1 MGGSEMIIIW
11 LVVIVLVVAVAIMFW
26 MLMKKQHH
34 QNVDAL
40 VIQQLENKVES
51 LELNLQKTLE
61 IMQDLAR
68 KMNVQQEVLDINAQ
82 KLKQVET
89 QNVELVSLLAKV
101 VNPKS

>member
-1 MGGSEMIIIW
+1 MIIIW
-11 LVVIVLVVAVAIMFW
+11 LVMIVLVVAVAIMFW
-26 MLMKKQHH
+26 MLMQKQQH

-89 QNVELVSLLAKV
+89 QNVELVSLLATV

>member
-1 MGGSEMIIIW
+1 
-11 LVVIVLVVAVAIMFW
+11 
-26 MLMKKQHH
+26 MKKQQH

-40 VIQQLENKVES
+40 VIEQLENKVQS

-61 IMQDLAR
+61 IMQDLAK

-89 QNVELVSLLAKV
+89 QNSELMSLLAKV

>member
-1 MGGSEMIIIW
+1 MIIIW

-26 MLMKKQHH
+26 MFMKKQRH

-89 QNVELVSLLAKV
+89 QNVELAKV
-101 VNPKS
+101 ILETIDLKNKN

>member
-1 MGGSEMIIIW
+1 MIIIW

-26 MLMKKQHH
+26 MLIKKQQH

-82 KLKQVET
+82 KIKQVET

>member
-1 MGGSEMIIIW
+1 MIIIW

-26 MLMKKQHH
+26 ILMKKQQY

>member
-1 MGGSEMIIIW
+1 MIIIW

-26 MLMKKQHH
+26 MLMKKQQH

>member
-1 MGGSEMIIIW
+1 MIIIW
-11 LVVIVLVVAVAIMFW
+11 LVMIVLVVAVAIMFW
-26 MLMKKQHH
+26 MLMQKQQH

-61 IMQDLAR
+61 IMQDLAK
-68 KMNVQQEVLDINAQ
+68 KMNVQQEVLDMNAQ

-89 QNVELVSLLAKV
+89 QNVELVSLLATV

>member
-1 MGGSEMIIIW
+1 MIIIW

-26 MLMKKQHH
+26 MFIKKQQH

>member
-1 MGGSEMIIIW
+1 MLIIW
-11 LVVIVLVVAVAIMFW
+11 LVMIVLVVAVAIMFW

>member
-1 MGGSEMIIIW
+1 MFIIW
-11 LVVIVLVVAVAIMFW
+11 LVMIVLVVAVAIMFW
-26 MLMKKQHH
+26 MLMKKQQH

>member
-1 MGGSEMIIIW
+1 MIIIW
-11 LVVIVLVVAVAIMFW
+11 LVVIVLVVAVTIMFW
-26 MLMKKQHH
+26 ILMKKQQY

>member
-1 MGGSEMIIIW
+1 MIIIW

-89 QNVELVSLLAKV
+89 QNVELVSLLATV

>member
-1 MGGSEMIIIW
+1 MLIIW
-11 LVVIVLVVAVAIMFW
+11 LVMIVLVVAVAIMFW

-82 KLKQVET
+82 KLMQVET

>member
-1 MGGSEMIIIW
+1 MIIIW

-26 MLMKKQHH
+26 MFMKKQRH

>member
-1 MGGSEMIIIW
+1 MIIIW

-26 MLMKKQHH
+26 MLIKKQQH

-40 VIQQLENKVES
+40 DIQQLENKVES

>member
-1 MGGSEMIIIW
+1 MIIIW
-11 LVVIVLVVAVAIMFW
+11 LVMIVLVVAVAIMFW
-26 MLMKKQHH
+26 MLMKKQQH

>member
-1 MGGSEMIIIW
+1 MIIIW
-11 LVVIVLVVAVAIMFW
+11 LVMIVLVVAVAIMFW
-26 MLMKKQHH
+26 MLMKKQQY

>member
-1 MGGSEMIIIW
+1 MIIIW

-26 MLMKKQHH
+26 MLMKKQRH

>member
-1 MGGSEMIIIW
+1 MIIIW
-11 LVVIVLVVAVAIMFW
+11 LVMIVLVVAVAIMFW

>member
-1 MGGSEMIIIW
+1 MIIIW

>member
-1 MGGSEMIIIW
+1 MLIIW

-26 MLMKKQHH
+26 MLMKKQQH

-40 VIQQLENKVES
+40 DIQQLENKVES

-82 KLKQVET
+82 KIKQVET

>member
-1 MGGSEMIIIW
+1 MLIIW
-11 LVVIVLVVAVAIMFW
+11 LVMIVLVVAVAIMFW
-26 MLMKKQHH
+26 MLMKKQQH

>member
-1 MGGSEMIIIW
+1 MLIIW
-11 LVVIVLVVAVAIMFW
+11 LVVIVLVVAVTIMFW
-26 MLMKKQHH
+26 ILMKKQQY

>member
-1 MGGSEMIIIW
+1 MMII
-11 LVVIVLVVAVAIMFW
+11 LVVAVAIMFW

>member
-1 MGGSEMIIIW
+1 M
-11 LVVIVLVVAVAIMFW
+11 
-26 MLMKKQHH
+26 Q
-34 QNVDAL
+34 
-40 VIQQLENKVES
+40 S

-61 IMQDLAR
+61 IMQDLAK

-89 QNVELVSLLAKV
+89 QNSELMSLLAKV

>member
-1 MGGSEMIIIW
+1 MLIIW

-26 MLMKKQHH
+26 MLMKKQQH

-82 KLKQVET
+82 KIKQVET

>member
-1 MGGSEMIIIW
+1 MLIIW
-11 LVVIVLVVAVAIMFW
+11 LVMIVLVVAVAIMFW
-26 MLMKKQHH
+26 MLMKKQQH

-40 VIQQLENKVES
+40 DIQQLENKVES

>member
-1 MGGSEMIIIW
+1 MIIIW

-26 MLMKKQHH
+26 MLIKKQQH

>member
-1 MGGSEMIIIW
+1 MIIIW

-26 MLMKKQHH
+26 MLIKKQQH

-61 IMQDLAR
+61 IMQDLAK

-82 KLKQVET
+82 KIKQVET

>member
-1 MGGSEMIIIW
+1 MIIIW

-89 QNVELVSLLAKV
+89 QNVELAKV
-101 VNPKS
+101 ILETIDLKNKN

>member
-1 MGGSEMIIIW
+1 MIIIW

-26 MLMKKQHH
+26 MLIKKQQH

-51 LELNLQKTLE
+51 LELNLQKTLK
-61 IMQDLAR
+61 IMQDLTI
-68 KMNVQQEVLDINAQ
+68 KINIQQEVLDINAQ
-82 KLKQVET
+82 KIKQVET

>member
-1 MGGSEMIIIW
+1 MIIIW

-26 MLMKKQHH
+26 MLMKKQQH

-82 KLKQVET
+82 KIKQVET

>member
-1 MGGSEMIIIW
+1 
-11 LVVIVLVVAVAIMFW
+11 MFW

>member
-1 MGGSEMIIIW
+1 MIIIW
-11 LVVIVLVVAVAIMFW
+11 LVVIVLVVAVTIMFW
-26 MLMKKQHH
+26 ILMKKQQY

-61 IMQDLAR
+61 IMQDLAK

-101 VNPKS
+101 VLVL

>member
-1 MGGSEMIIIW
+1 MLIIW
-11 LVVIVLVVAVAIMFW
+11 LVMIVLVVAVAIMFW
-26 MLMKKQHH
+26 MLMKKQQH

-40 VIQQLENKVES
+40 DIQQLENKVES

-89 QNVELVSLLAKV
+89 QNVELAKV
-101 VNPKS
+101 ILETIDLKNKN

>member
-1 MGGSEMIIIW
+1 MLIIW
-11 LVVIVLVVAVAIMFW
+11 LVMIVLVVAVAIMFW
-26 MLMKKQHH
+26 MLMKKQQH

-89 QNVELVSLLAKV
+89 QNVELAKV
-101 VNPKS
+101 ILETIDLKNKN

>member
-1 MGGSEMIIIW
+1 MIIIW

-26 MLMKKQHH
+26 MLMKKQQH

-40 VIQQLENKVES
+40 DIQQLENKVES

>member
-1 MGGSEMIIIW
+1 MIMIW
-11 LVVIVLVVAVAIMFW
+11 FIVLVLVVTVTVMFW
-26 MLMKKQHH
+26 MLMKKQQH

-40 VIQQLENKVES
+40 VIQQLENKVQS

>member
-1 MGGSEMIIIW
+1 MIIIW

-40 VIQQLENKVES
+40 DIQQLENKVES

>member
-1 MGGSEMIIIW
+1 MIIIW
-11 LVVIVLVVAVAIMFW
+11 LVMIVLVVAVAIMFW
-26 MLMKKQHH
+26 MLMKKQQH

-40 VIQQLENKVES
+40 DIQQLENKVES